1 MGFSRCT
8 VRVMRVVAAIC
19 VGMAMTGPVVAY
31 ADPAPNS
38 DSSSDQNPSS
48 PFGDK
53 PSSPFGDKPSSP
65 FGDKPSSRFGDK
77 PFSRFGDKPFSRS
90 GESGGSVNSPNPNES
105 KRSESKLGSDTKP
118 PADDTGELS
127 EEDRPNSGFLTPGA
141 VDDPQPGESNPGTFA
156 APDVSTPDPGAPAS
170 VPCESE
176 CCCLPPFVDY
186 DNPKGS
192 DWPPPTPDVKVPPP
206 PPLDRRDPPK
216 ITVVEHEPP
225 EIPPAVTPEPAPEI
239 IVAGPVAETPAVV
252 EAPAPVPV
260 AVTEVPAAPPPPEV
274 RQAPPVVEA
283 KAADITLSSRVGT
296 GTVALT
302 SILIVLISGVWF
314 YGNRLGSHITVRRN
328 NHV

>member
-1 MGFSRCT
+1 MGSSRCT

-19 VGMAMTGPVVAY
+19 VGVAMTGQVVAY
-31 ADPAPNS
+31 ADPAPNP
-38 DSSSDQNPSS
+38 DSSSDQ
-48 PFGDK
+48 K
-53 PSSPFGDKPSSP
+53 PSSRFGDR
-65 FGDKPSSRFGDK
+65 PSSRFGDK
-77 PFSRFGDKPFSRS
+77 PFSRSGDKPFSRSGDKPFSRS

-105 KRSESKLGSDTKP
+105 KPSERKPGSDTKP
-118 PADDTGELS
+118 PADNTDELS
-127 EEDRPNSGFLTPGA
+127 EKDGPNSGSLTPA
-141 VDDPQPGESNPGTFA
+141 VDDPQQGETNPGTFA
-156 APDVSTPDPGAPAS
+156 APDVSTPVPSAPAP

-186 DNPKGS
+186 DKPKGS

-260 AVTEVPAAPPPPEV
+260 AVTEVPAAPPPDV
-274 RQAPPVVEA
+274 RPAPPVVEP
-283 KAADITLSSRVGT
+283 KAAAITLSSRVGT

-302 SILIVLISGVWF
+302 LILVVLISGVWF

-328 NHV
+328 NNV